1 MSIPG
6 EFYCLL
12 SQTKPAYTYAP
23 TENLDINKLIQSK
36 APWILPASL
45 AQKPKKLILSDWTA
59 KNWSYSKMNVV
70 QDALIDL
77 VNQGFSLYI
86 QQNGQINPLLI
97 DGISNLIRP
106 DIRAA
111 IRPVSSGALIT
122 KATTQYRMSKDET
135 FILDDYWID
144 RLIGS
149 KEHNAPRTM
158 NQSDYMGLNR
168 EEIIGLE
175 KSLDQLNPPLQLLIQ
190 DELSDESIRGFER
203 FKKSFPT
210 ISHLQRI
217 RKMSEPSAQSSK
229 EQWLEL
235 LSNGSFLQELV
246 LPATQ
251 DTIKLDESGLMNLI
265 YLDFDNYWIE
275 NLADL
280 LASVPNLQELS
291 IRRLDESSK
300 LNTQELQLKFL
311 KLNFSKLHFSQLYQL
326 LSEQAQS
333 IQFLSLANSRVI
345 ADDMIEES
353 ILLEAPQCLHLIE
366 INLTESFLT
375 IESLNLLLSRA
386 PNLKRL
392 TLGGGIFE
400 EMESFIDF
408 NEMNTDVLNRLES
421 LCLLSLTWDDGTFNL
436 LSNKLTHLKCLHLRN
451 FKFNALPEQN
461 ECRMEHVE
469 ELIISGSEFEDDEDL
484 KRLLQCF
491 PNIKR
496 LQFINNSYHGSNDL
510 KFDVA
515 ACKKVKVVDLSDH
528 FAFVGKQAV
537 MDVVNTAPNL
547 ETLNLIN
554 CNNIS
559 VREWNKLS
567 DKLPHLNVCWHWDD
581 CDGDQDDEDY
591 LLCSDDTPHQEHN
604 LADYRDFEPT
614 PEDFK
619 FQFKGNSSSIDQNM
633 IIEKL
638 SQYFNL
644 NQINTQYIPKIQDGI
659 CNALTHLFKKSSID
673 EWNDFIHRM
682 KAWDGQLTT
691 LNDELKNDFK
701 MLWTAIKQ
709 YQFSQKR
716 SAQYIGDNLAHFLS
730 INSIHNSTYAA
741 QLQIHDDDVDDWIA
755 SILTS
760 DLMDE
765 SIQTSTESTMILN
778 PRKIKLQ
785 DGCIVSNFWHA
796 ICIRL
801 IAEDQWQVYNPNC
814 KDGAKTVTTTELIH
828 LIHTELGTLVSI
840 EMEEESI
847 VPEIHNPD
855 QFIQGGGLFHLI
867 HDMNSKAVADLIPV
881 NYQFSAQALQGVL
894 LNDLKGVPAWFSGLN
909 SAHTLQFTYNLLE
922 QLYRLFPADCSSM
935 LQKSIQFLA
944 PEQKQKCIVELTKSG
959 PKTSTAIFDIMSCPA
974 PSLPTELNKALIDI
988 LRNSSDIKYF
998 EQVLKTWNKSSNP
1011 FDTLAEYCQHVLNPE
1026 AYQKH
1031 LVELDSTTS
1040 VQALRLALQR
1050 QCHFTNRPIYY
1061 IHSPD
1066 DLICSASFI
1075 QRDPNNYGIL
1085 RKGPGGPL
1093 HDFLTA
1099 DHGDQPPVLI
1109 INYEQFSAEDIVR
1122 FNALLDKKG
1131 FADGTPVPEN
1141 VQIIGL
1147 NNTNKPDCY
1156 QGDDFYSRF
1165 NTKEQC
1171 PISAKKLIKSV
1182 PPLPTESEEEAAE
1195 GVVINLFNASDW
1207 KERLL
1212 GRWELDG
1219 TELKFQEGALS
1230 NLQDTRITIQNG
1242 PWDDEEFNLF
1252 WTEACYPGTR
1262 FFPGST
1268 IPVPSTIQLN
1278 KKTGY
1283 ALNDLKEWLQVQYL
1297 SDDCLNLGDLP
1308 HVLNPHRIA
1317 DYFHNYRYE
1326 EGDHSLRKEMGL
1338 IEKAQNS
1345 TLDVTLTRSISLDD
1359 WARILTECQNYQVT
1373 LRVNPAPGSSF
1384 PDQFGFDFI
1393 TSQLEQRNWHLADIS
1408 RTEVIKTTDIDVTIS
1423 MLTASQPDW
1432 HVIDVSELDVS
1443 DLLRRVDGQLN
1454 EELLQFE
1461 FHQRSSWLLAALAA
1475 GKNIILKGHCS
1486 KELEDHLASLLL
1498 QRMDH
1503 GVESGTLLLI
1513 TEDSDSFHYVSKKV
1527 HEVSEQDK
1535 RTCLGE
1541 FPHELEPF
1549 IASESLSKLK
1559 AKTTYLQAFPEC
1571 SKHDAPWSGMSC
1583 HTAEIKPLAAL
1594 NPLTAKQE
1602 ADEFTSARLSLVR
1615 RMLNAAPY
1623 VFLSGLSGVGK
1634 TKLVTKEL
1642 VQEGEQLHQ
1651 SIDAIKAWAL
1661 DTSPGRK
1668 YLFLDEATLSCG
1680 NWSLFEGLFN
1690 NPPSIFYDGQYYP
1703 LSAEHKVI
1711 FAGNPVSYGD
1721 ERRLAT
1727 LFERHGNAVEFE
1739 PLPTAVLYEKI
1750 LKPAFEQQYLN
1761 DNVVP
1766 QLSSVFLDVYRFM
1779 VNCSTTDVLITP
1791 RELEMMALLTNSY
1804 CQKNPSVDRL
1814 DVAAHYA
1821 FKIAINLVP
1830 KSKKELFIKEFNPKN
1845 PLPITVGDEPPEFLI
1860 TQSRLV
1866 SQQLLEDVL
1875 DLREWRQ
1882 TFAVNDVQRYGGLG
1896 GLTFEGEPGIGKSEQ
1911 IKQTLLARGFK
1922 LMSINSVPAPGDKP
1936 MYLIPVSMS
1945 YTDKE
1950 ALLLKAFHEGA
1961 VVVIDE
1967 INSSPMMEKLLNSL
1981 LMGKTPQGN
1990 NPDTPGFLIIGTQ
2003 NPVTLSGRRAPSNAL
2018 SRRIITEQLPL
2029 YSKDEMLDILM
2040 KEGVQ
2045 ETIARDMIEAFMK
2058 NRQRAEKEQLSPGP
2072 TFRDLLHLGQG
2083 SGYQHVKKRERGNNC
2098 IEQVVTDMKH
2108 ARTFLGRKQASSVN
2122 SNGVSS
2128 SSSSFF
2134 NSSKR
2139 SDRGYERNEHLI
2151 KRLRGF

>member
-6 EFYCLL
+6 DFYCLL

-45 AQKPKKLILSDWTA
+45 VQKPKKLILSDWTA
-59 KNWSYSKMNVV
+59 KNWSYHKMYVV
-70 QDALIDL
+70 QDALFDL

-86 QQNGQINPLLI
+86 QQYGDIVPLLI
-97 DGISNLIRP
+97 DGITNLIRP

-111 IRPVSSGALIT
+111 IRPVQSGRLIT

-144 RLIGS
+144 RLIGNI
-149 KEHNAPRTM
+149 EHNAPRTL

-168 EEIIGLE
+168 EEIRILE

-190 DELSDESIRGFER
+190 DELSDESIKR
-203 FKKSFPT
+203 FGAFKNSFPT
-210 ISHLQRI
+210 INSIQRI
-217 RKMSEPSAQSSK
+217 RKMSEPSTKSSK

-235 LSNGSFLQELV
+235 LSNGSCLQELIY
-246 LPATQ
+246 PAAN
-251 DTIKLDESGLMNLI
+251 DRFKPDESSLMNLT
-265 YLDFDNYWIE
+265 YLDCDSSLIE

-280 LASVPNLQELS
+280 FVFVPNLKELS
-291 IRRLDESSK
+291 IRRFDASSK
-300 LNTQELQLKFL
+300 LNTHVLQLMFL
-311 KLNFSKLHFSQLYQL
+311 KLNFSNLHFKQL
-326 LSEQAQS
+326 LQLLNEQAQS
-333 IQFLSLANSRVI
+333 IQFLSLANSIVN
-345 ADDMIEES
+345 DDDLIEES
-353 ILLEAPQCLHLIE
+353 MLLEPPQCVHLRE
-366 INLTESFLT
+366 INLTESYLT
-375 IESLNLLLSRA
+375 TKSLNLLLSRA

-392 TLGGGIFE
+392 TLGGTIFE
-400 EMESFIDF
+400 DRESFIDL
-408 NEMNTDVLNRLES
+408 NEINKDVLSRLES
-421 LCLLSLTWDDGTFNL
+421 LCLLSLTWDDDVFNL
-436 LSNKLTHLKCLHLRN
+436 LSNKLTNLKCLHLMSFTFDN
-451 FKFNALPEQN
+451 LPEQN
-461 ECRMEHVE
+461 VCRMEQVE
-469 ELIISGSEFEDDEDL
+469 ELIITVSEFEEEEDL
-484 KRLLQCF
+484 TKLLQCF
-491 PNIKR
+491 PNLKR
-496 LQFINNSYHGSNDL
+496 LQFINNSYTGINDL
-510 KFDVA
+510 IFDVA
-515 ACKKVKVVDLSDH
+515 SCKKVKVIDLSDH
-528 FAFVGKQAV
+528 FAFIDENTV
-537 MDVVNTAPNL
+537 MDVINTAPNL

-559 VREWNKLS
+559 AREWNKLS
-567 DKLPHLNVCWHWDD
+567 VELPHLNVCWHWDD
-581 CDGDQDDEDY
+581 GDEEQEDEDY
-591 LLCSDDTPHQEHN
+591 QLCSDDAEHQEHN

-619 FQFKGNSSSIDQNM
+619 FQFKGRSVSIDQNM

-638 SQYFNL
+638 SQYFSL
-644 NQINTQYIPKIQDGI
+644 NQIKTQYIPKLQDGI
-659 CNALTHLFKKSSID
+659 CYALSQLFKKCTTE
-673 EWNDFIHRM
+673 EWNQFIHRM
-682 KAWDGQLTT
+682 NAWDGQLTT
-691 LNDELKNDFK
+691 VNEELKNDFK
-701 MLWTAIKQ
+701 MLWKVIKQ
-709 YQFSQKR
+709 YQFNQKR
-716 SAQYIGDNLAHFLS
+716 NVQYIGDNLEHFLS
-730 INSIHNSTYAA
+730 INSILNSTSAG
-741 QLQIHDDDVDDWIA
+741 QLKIHDDDVDDWIG
-755 SILTS
+755 SILTPDS
-760 DLMDE
+760 SEE
-765 SIQTSTESTMILN
+765 SIQTRTESNTILN

-785 DGCIVSNFWHA
+785 QGCILSNFWHA

-801 IAEDQWQVYNPNC
+801 IADDQWLVYDPNY
-814 KDGAKTVTTTELIH
+814 KDGVKTVSTTELCH
-828 LIHTELGTLVSI
+828 LIHTALGRLVSI
-840 EMEEESI
+840 EMEDESI
-847 VPEIHNPD
+847 VPEIYNPD
-855 QFIQGGGLFHLI
+855 QFIQLGGLFHLI
-867 HDMNSKAVADLIPV
+867 HDVNSNALAGLLPME
-881 NYQFSAQALQGVL
+881 YQFSAQALEGVL
-894 LNDLKGVPAWFSGLN
+894 LKDLKGVPAWFSGI
-909 SAHTLQFTYNLLE
+909 SSPHTRQFTCKLLE
-922 QLYRLFPADCSSM
+922 QLYRLNPGSCSST
-935 LQKSIQFLA
+935 LKKSIQLLT
-944 PEQKQKCIVELTKSG
+944 PEQKKKCIVELIRTGS
-959 PKTSTAIFDIMSCPA
+959 KTPSSSFDILSCSAPA
-974 PSLPTELNKALIDI
+974 LPSELTTALIDT
-988 LRNSSDIKYF
+988 LRNSSDINYF
-998 EQVLKTWNKSSNP
+998 EKVLKTWHKPSNS
-1011 FDTLAEYCQHVLNPE
+1011 FDTLDEYCQYVLHPE
-1026 AYQKH
+1026 GYKKH
-1031 LVELDSTTS
+1031 LIELDSTTS
-1040 VQALRLALQR
+1040 VQALRLALKR
-1050 QCHFTNRPIYY
+1050 QCYFTNRPVYY

-1075 QRDPNNYGIL
+1075 QRDHNNHGIL

-1099 DHGDQPPVLI
+1099 DHGDQSPVLLV
-1109 INYEQFSAEDIVR
+1109 NYEQFSAEDIVR
-1122 FNALLDKKG
+1122 FNALLDEKG

-1147 NNTNKPDCY
+1147 YNTSKPDCY

-1165 NTKEQC
+1165 NKKEQC

-1182 PPLPTESEEEAAE
+1182 PPLPIDSEEEAAQ

-1219 TELKFQEGALS
+1219 TNLTFREGALS
-1230 NLQDTRITIQNG
+1230 KLQGTLITIENG
-1242 PWDDEEFNLF
+1242 PWDDEDFNLF
-1252 WTEACYPGTR
+1252 WTEACYPGTQY
-1262 FFPGST
+1262 FPGSS

-1283 ALNDLKEWLQVQYL
+1283 ALNELKEWLQVQNL
-1297 SDDCLNLGDLP
+1297 SDDCMNSKDHP

-1326 EGDHSLRKEMGL
+1326 ESDHSLRKEPGL
-1338 IEKAQNS
+1338 IEQAQNS
-1345 TLDVTLTRSISLDD
+1345 TLDVSFTRSISLDD
-1359 WARILTECQNYQVT
+1359 WARILTECQKYQVR
-1373 LRVNPAPGSSF
+1373 LRVNPAPGVSF
-1384 PDQFGFDFI
+1384 PDSFEFNALDNR
-1393 TSQLEQRNWHLADIS
+1393 LEQTNWHPTGLCK
-1408 RTEVIKTTDIDVTIS
+1408 TEVIKTTDSDATIS
-1423 MLTASQPDW
+1423 MLATSQSDW
-1432 HVIDVSELDVS
+1432 HVIDVSELDAS
-1443 DLLRRVDGQLN
+1443 DLLRRIDGQLN
-1454 EELLQFE
+1454 KELLQFK

-1475 GKNIILKGHCS
+1475 GKNVVLKGHFS
-1486 KELEDHLASLLL
+1486 KELEDQLASLLV
-1498 QRMDH
+1498 QRMNT
-1503 GVESGTLLLI
+1503 GVEPGTLILI
-1513 TEDSDSFHYVSKKV
+1513 TEDSDSFHYVTNKV
-1527 HEVSEQDK
+1527 HEVCEQDK

-1559 AKTTYLQAFPEC
+1559 ARSTYLQAFPEC
-1571 SKHDAPWSGMSC
+1571 SKRDAAWSGMSC
-1583 HTAEIKPLAAL
+1583 HTAEITPLASF

-1615 RMLNAAPY
+1615 RMLNVAPY

-1634 TKLVTKEL
+1634 TTLVTKEL
-1642 VQEGEQLHQ
+1642 VQDGEQLHQ
-1651 SIDAIKAWAL
+1651 GIDKIKAWAL

-1680 NWSLFEGLFN
+1680 NWSVFEGLFN

-1739 PLPTAVLYEKI
+1739 LLPTAVLYEKI
-1750 LKPAFEQQYLN
+1750 LKPAFVQQCL
-1761 DNVVP
+1761 DDDVP

-1779 VNCSTTDVLITP
+1779 VSCSTTDVLITP

-1830 KSKKELFIKEFNPKN
+1830 KSKKALFIERFKPQY
-1845 PLPITVGDEPPEFLI
+1845 PLPTTVSDDHTEFLL
-1860 TQSRLV
+1860 TQSRMD
-1866 SQQLLEDVL
+1866 SQQLLDDLL

-1882 TFAVNDVQRYGGLG
+1882 TFAVNDTQRYGGLG

-1922 LMSINSVPAPGDKP
+1922 PMSINSVPKPGDKP

-1990 NPDTPGFLIIGTQ
+1990 KPNIPGFLIIGTQ

-2029 YSKDEMLDILM
+2029 YSKSEMLDILM

-2045 ETIARDMIEAFMK
+2045 EIIARDMIAAFIN
-2058 NRQRAEKEQLSPGP
+2058 NRQRAEKEHLSPGP
-2072 TFRDLLHLGQG
+2072 TFRDLLHLGQC
-2083 SGYQHVKKRERGNNC
+2083 SRNKNVKKRERVDNC
-2098 IEQVVTDMKH
+2098 IERVANETKQ
-2108 ARTFLGRKQASSVN
+2108 ARTVVGRKHSSSV
-2122 SNGVSS
+2122 STHFSS
-2128 SSSSFF
+2128 SSSPCFY
-2134 NSSKR
+2134 NPSKR
-2139 SDRGYERNEHLI
+2139 SE
-2151 KRLRGF
+2151 RGFGHSELLTKRMRGF